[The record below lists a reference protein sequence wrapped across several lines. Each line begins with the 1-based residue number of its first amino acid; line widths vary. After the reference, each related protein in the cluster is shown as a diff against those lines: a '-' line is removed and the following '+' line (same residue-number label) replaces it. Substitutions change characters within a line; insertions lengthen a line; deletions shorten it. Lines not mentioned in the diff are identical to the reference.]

1 MAQCKDKLLTKPFF
15 KHDYYAAE
23 DPKVE
28 ALRENYGAEGY
39 AVFFLTIEYL
49 YRQEGKPVTS
59 VLGVKAIADRLRMTR
74 ERVREILD
82 FASSADCEELFV
94 KTPQGYISNRVTDSF
109 LEAEMEYQGFIKKK
123 SEAGKKSG
131 EARRNKAEQE

>member
-94 KTPQGYISNRVTDSF
+94 KTPQGYISNRVTDAF
-109 LEAEMEYQGFIKKK
+109 LEAEAEKK
-123 SEAGKKSG
+123 SNSRRMQEVRKGKSSDSV
-131 EARRNKAEQE
+131 